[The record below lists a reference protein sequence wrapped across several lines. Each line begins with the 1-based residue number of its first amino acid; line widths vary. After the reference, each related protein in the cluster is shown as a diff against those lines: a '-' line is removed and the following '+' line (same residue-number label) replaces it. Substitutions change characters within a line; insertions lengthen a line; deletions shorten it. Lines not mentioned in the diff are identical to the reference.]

1 MLDDLLGR
9 TKLKERIEDLEEQV
23 HHLERERDAESERR
37 SDAVAAKQ
45 EAERELNRLR
55 DRIADLEGRVEERD
69 DDEREFRRTETLT
82 GDRRDDVLARL
93 QSLETGPEG
102 AFTAVVTNEHDLPEQ
117 VRAQFGDRA
126 PLVARAAPCVV
137 YADDADLVS
146 VALRPALVPDERVAW
161 ADSFDVDESWFR
173 PTGQF
178 AFALVRA
185 DVFALGVYEASERVS
200 LTGFTT
206 DVKSDHSKG
215 GFSQGRFERIRDGQ
229 IRDHVSRCRDAIAD
243 ADADRLYVAGES
255 TLLGE
260 FDADATASVDA
271 TGDPEAALDSAV
283 RDFWSTRLFAL

>member
-9 TKLKERIEDLEEQV
+9 TKLKERIADLEEQV

-55 DRIADLEGRVEERD
+55 DRIADLEGRVGDAGDER
-69 DDEREFRRTETLT
+69 REFRRTETLT
-82 GDRRDDVLARL
+82 GDRRDEVLARL
-93 QSLETGPEG
+93 RSVETGPEG
-102 AFTAVVTNEHDLPEQ
+102 ALTAVVTNEHDLPEP
-117 VRAQFGDRA
+117 VREQFGDRA

-146 VALRPALVPDERVAW
+146 VALRPALLPEERAEW
-161 ADSFDVDESWFR
+161 TDSFDVEASWFR
-173 PTGQF
+173 PTGRF
-178 AFALVRA
+178 AFALVRS
-185 DVFALGVYEASERVS
+185 DIFALGVYEGAERVS

-229 IRDHVSRCRDAIAD
+229 IRDHVSRCREAIDEAD
-243 ADADRLYVAGES
+243 TDRVYVAGES

-271 TGDPEAALDSAV
+271 TGDPETALDSAV
-283 RDFWSTRLFAL
+283 RDFWSAQLFAL